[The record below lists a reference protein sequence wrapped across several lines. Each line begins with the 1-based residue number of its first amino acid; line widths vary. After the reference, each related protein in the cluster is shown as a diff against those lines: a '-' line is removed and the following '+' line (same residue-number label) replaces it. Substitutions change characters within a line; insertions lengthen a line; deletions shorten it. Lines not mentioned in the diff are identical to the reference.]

1 MRRYARKVKRIPLHL
16 TSPSLDLLVS
26 LDSNHQQ
33 STSYSTLSMIETT
46 PENECPILPSV
57 VLQPD
62 TMEMTKPLKQA
73 LEGAMRRSFSLD
85 GDSSKEFLPEPD
97 INRILSEKS
106 ILGALRAS
114 CPGADFMRRM
124 YASAIVKE
132 KKYTKIFAILV
143 LIGRADAI
151 AAFRQ
156 NHLDDSQLPL
166 AFASTSGEETS
177 TLVRSTVARSSFDL
191 SLMGLSYYE
200 SILLEETQWKFL
212 APVFARADLDSETR
226 NFPASTILPFV
237 MPDSPHGIQG
247 PRNGCSKNSRIYQA
261 HLHDGHHDFS
271 VSTVAVKQLLNAGPE
286 EYAREVEALKTFG
299 GPDQPHVIELLATF
313 KHGDTYYLVTPWA
326 EHDLHGLFTEPPSSL
341 ACDSASAVKP
351 TSMTAKQMLGV
362 AEALKAIHYC
372 RLKKRSIARDHET
385 AEEVD
390 GGYHGDIKPE
400 NILVENGQWKLA
412 DFGLSQI
419 GRRPDP
425 SQGDRPAGCSPAYRA
440 PEHDVGKFDGQKAD
454 IWSLGCVMSVA
465 ATWMTLGRKGVK
477 KFSANRQ
484 TKTGKRLDNSFFEVS
499 KDQEKGTRVKLKA
512 AVSDWISRLH
522 RAPKASSFIH
532 DLLDLIQD
540 KMLEVDGS
548 KRIACA
554 GIVSSLEKMYEKCI
568 DDPGYT
574 EPAPRGEMSSWAC
587 RHELSIGTARRE
599 ARSITV
605 NVVEVPS
612 PTQRS
617 QPFSTRVPQ
626 FNSSYSSTGSYNSE
640 YDDMIDF
647 PLAASSTEPLL
658 TFGPS
663 ANTMNQSNIVY
674 GGMNLTISPDMGQL
688 GSPNLEEYSFSF
700 GDPPTSRPSLT
711 VPENIK
717 NGKRRC
723 STSNEKSAVKRR
735 RLQKPP
741 RKSSAT
747 TQGAE
752 SSFDLVSESPTTSQD
767 VEGAFACHYF
777 KHDPEKYCKGKW
789 KSCGGAGWQE
799 FHRLKEHLRRNHRE
813 PGYKCSRCQ
822 VRLSSAEKL
831 NDHYNSEVQCQ
842 RQPAIADDNMDDAQ
856 WSSCQG
862 QMRGMNGAGKW
873 GEIYKIIFGPT
884 SPEVMPSPYR
894 DELDGLDKFCKFL
907 DSQRQFQTCDSVQ
920 REITICLKWIRDFQ
934 DRPSLTQSSIKSEVP
949 SLTEG
954 LSNISTLS
962 TNVMATSID
971 QEQIY
976 YAYNPT
982 FDSSCQQIGT
992 MTQDHSVVNLQYL
1005 GCHLNF
1011 GP

>member
-1 MRRYARKVKRIPLHL
+1 
-16 TSPSLDLLVS
+16 
-26 LDSNHQQ
+26 
-33 STSYSTLSMIETT
+33 MIETT
-46 PENECPILPSV
+46 PENACPILPSV

-73 LEGAMRRSFSLD
+73 LEGAMCRSFSLD

-106 ILGALRAS
+106 ILGALRTS
-114 CPGADFMRRM
+114 CPGADFMRRL

-261 HLHDGHHDFS
+261 HLHDGHHDFP

-313 KHGDTYYLVTPWA
+313 KHGNTYYLVTPWA

-351 TSMTAKQMLGV
+351 TSLTAKQMLGV

-385 AEEVD
+385 AEEVG

-477 KFSANRQ
+477 KFGANRQ

-499 KDQEKGTRVKLKA
+499 KDQKKGTRVKLKA
-512 AVSDWISRLH
+512 AVSHWISRLH

-548 KRIACA
+548 KRMSCA
-554 GIVSSLEKMYEKCI
+554 GVVSSLEKMYEKCI

-574 EPAPRGEMSSWAC
+574 EPAPRGEMSSWAS

-640 YDDMIDF
+640 YDNMIDF

-658 TFGPS
+658 TFGSS

-711 VPENIK
+711 VPENTK
-717 NGKRRC
+717 NVKRRC

-735 RLQKPP
+735 NTFV
-741 RKSSAT
+741 AT
-747 TQGAE
+747 IANLDTN
-752 SSFDLVSESPTTSQD
+752 V
-767 VEGAFACHYF
+767 
-777 KHDPEKYCKGKW
+777 
-789 KSCGGAGWQE
+789 AGV
-799 FHRLKEHLRRNHRE
+799 K
-813 PGYKCSRCQ
+813 
-822 VRLSSAEKL
+822 
-831 NDHYNSEVQCQ
+831 
-842 RQPAIADDNMDDAQ
+842 QPAIVDDNMDDAQ

-894 DELDGLDKFCKFL
+894 DELDELDKFCKFL

-920 REITICLKWIRDFQ
+920 REITICLKWIREFQ
-934 DRPSLTQSSIKSEVP
+934 DRPSLTQSSMKSEVP

-962 TNVMATSID
+962 TDVMATSID

-976 YAYNPT
+976 YAYNST

>member
-1 MRRYARKVKRIPLHL
+1 MMFVTTLDPAVYQLRHNYRYAEALRQIPLHL

-26 LDSNHQQ
+26 LDRNHQQ

-73 LEGAMRRSFSLD
+73 LEGAMCRSFSLD

-106 ILGALRAS
+106 ILGALRTS

-261 HLHDGHHDFS
+261 HLHDGHHDFP

-419 GRRPDP
+419 GRKPDS

-465 ATWMTLGRKGVK
+465 ATWMTLGRKGVM

-587 RHELSIGTARRE
+587 RHELSVGTARRE

-640 YDDMIDF
+640 YDDTIGF

-711 VPENIK
+711 VPENTK

-723 STSNEKSAVKRR
+723 STSNEKSAVKRHGI
-735 RLQKPP
+735 RL
-741 RKSSAT
+741 
-747 TQGAE
+747 
-752 SSFDLVSESPTTSQD
+752 
-767 VEGAFACHYF
+767 
-777 KHDPEKYCKGKW
+777 
-789 KSCGGAGWQE
+789 
-799 FHRLKEHLRRNHRE
+799 HRLTCYHREHLRRNHRE

-831 NDHYNSEVQCQ
+831 NNHYNSEVQCQ
-842 RQPAIADDNMDDAQ
+842 RQPAIVDDNMDDAQ

-884 SPEVMPSPYR
+884 CPEVMPSPYR
-894 DELDGLDKFCKFL
+894 DELDELDKFCKFL
-907 DSQRQFQTCDSVQ
+907 DSQRQFQTCDSIQ
-920 REITICLKWIRDFQ
+920 REIAICLKWIREFQ
-934 DRPSLTQSSIKSEVP
+934 DQPSLTQSSIKSEVP

-962 TNVMATSID
+962 TDVMATSID

>member
-1 MRRYARKVKRIPLHL
+1 MPLHL
-16 TSPSLDLLVS
+16 TSPSLNLLVS

-33 STSYSTLSMIETT
+33 PTSYSTLSMIETT
-46 PENECPILPSV
+46 PENESPVLPSV

-73 LEGAMRRSFSLD
+73 LEGAICRSFSLN
-85 GDSSKEFLPEPD
+85 GDSSKEFLPEPE
-97 INRILSEKS
+97 INRLLSEES

-114 CPGADFMRRM
+114 CPGPDFMRSI
-124 YASAIVKE
+124 YASTIIRE

-143 LIGRADAI
+143 LIGRVDAI
-151 AAFRQ
+151 TAFRQ
-156 NHLDDSQLPL
+156 NHLDDAQLPL
-166 AFASTSGEETS
+166 VFAPTSGEETS
-177 TLVRSTVARSSFDL
+177 TLVRSTTARSSFDL
-191 SLMGLSYYE
+191 SLMGLSHYE

-237 MPDSPHGIQG
+237 MPDSPHGIQE
-247 PRNGCSKNSRIYQA
+247 PRNDCSKNSRIYQA
-261 HLHDGHHDFS
+261 HLHDGHHDFR

-286 EYAREVEALKTFG
+286 DYAREVEALKTFG

-313 KHGDTYYLVTPWA
+313 EHGDTYYLVTPWA

-351 TSMTAKQMLGV
+351 AALTAKQMLGV

-372 RLKKRSIARDHET
+372 RLKKRSIERDHET
-385 AEEVD
+385 AGELD
-390 GGYHGDIKPE
+390 GSYHGDIKPE
-400 NILVENGQWKLA
+400 NILVEDGQWKLA

-419 GRRPDP
+419 GRGTDP
-425 SQGDRPAGCSPAYRA
+425 SQGDRPAGCSPTYRA

-484 TKTGKRLDNSFFEVS
+484 TKAGKRLDNSFFEVS

-512 AVSDWISRLH
+512 AVSHWISRLH

-548 KRIACA
+548 KRMSCA
-554 GIVSSLEKMYEKCI
+554 GVVSSLEKMYEKCI

-574 EPAPRGEMSSWAC
+574 EPAPRGPMSSWAC
-587 RHELSIGTARRE
+587 RHGLSIGIAHRE

-617 QPFSTRVPQ
+617 QPFSTLAPQ
-626 FNSSYSSTGSYNSE
+626 FNSSYSSAGSYNSE
-640 YDDMIDF
+640 FDEMIDF
-647 PLAASSTEPLL
+647 PLASSSTEPLITL
-658 TFGPS
+658 GPYD
-663 ANTMNQSNIVY
+663 NTMNQSNIVY

-688 GSPNLEEYSFSF
+688 GSPNLEEYCFSF
-700 GDPPTSRPSLT
+700 GDPSISRPSLT
-711 VPENIK
+711 VPENTK
-717 NGKRRC
+717 NGKRRR
-723 STSNEKSAVKRR
+723 STSNEKSAGKR
-735 RLQKPP
+735 L
-741 RKSSAT
+741 
-747 TQGAE
+747 
-752 SSFDLVSESPTTSQD
+752 SELPTTSQNG
-767 VEGAFACHYF
+767 EGAFACPYF

-789 KSCGGAGWQE
+789 KLCGGAGWE
-799 FHRLKEHLRRNHRE
+799 EVHRLKEHLHRNHLE

-822 VRLSSAEKL
+822 LRLSSVGELK
-831 NDHYNSEVQCQ
+831 DHYNSDIQCQ
-842 RQPAIADDNMDDAQ
+842 RQSAIVDDTMDSAQ
-856 WSSCQG
+856 WSSCQE
-862 QMRGMNGAGKW
+862 QMRRKDGADKW
-873 GEIYKIIFGPT
+873 RRIYKIIFGPT
-884 SPEVMPSPYR
+884 SPEAMPSPYR
-894 DELDGLDKFCKFL
+894 DELDRFCKFL
-907 DSQRQFQTCDSVQ
+907 DSQRHFQTCESVQ
-920 REITICLKWIRDFQ
+920 REIAICLKWIREYQ
-934 DRPSLTQSSIKSEVP
+934 DGRSLTQSSIKSEVP

-962 TNVMATSID
+962 TDVMATRID
-971 QEQIY
+971 QGQIH

-982 FDSSCQQIGT
+982 VDSSCQEIGM
-992 MTQDHSVVNLQYL
+992 MTQDSSVVGLEYL
-1005 GCHLNF
+1005 ECHLNF